1 MRSNVQL
8 REDIDIKSSKY
19 IYFYFDSNSH
29 YRGKELVRAQFREK
43 ELIKYIYNVIQKQR
57 ENGRRYDYLAP
68 ADENS

>member
-29 YRGKELVRAQFREK
+29 YRGKELVRAQFQEK
-43 ELIKYIYNVIQKQR
+43 ELIKYIQCNTETKRKWEKVQLL
-57 ENGRRYDYLAP
+57 G
-68 ADENS
+68 SC